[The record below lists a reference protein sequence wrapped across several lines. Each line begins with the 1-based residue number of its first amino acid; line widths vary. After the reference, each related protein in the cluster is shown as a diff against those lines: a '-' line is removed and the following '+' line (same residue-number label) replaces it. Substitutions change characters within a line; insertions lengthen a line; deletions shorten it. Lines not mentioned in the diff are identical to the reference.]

1 MSFLSQLF
9 KKKIDKIL
17 CFVLFKK
24 KKEEEKRNKLFKDFQ
39 RQDDINF
46 KSNSILKP
54 EENKFSKMIKKKGYH
69 FSKRKF
75 QIPNFKL
82 QISNFKFQ
90 MSKKKK
96 KSFSKDY
103 TNQPKFFFLKREI
116 QIIQIKK
123 LERKIIHL
131 KTTKQQSTH
140 N

>member
-1 MSFLSQLF
+1 
-9 KKKIDKIL
+9 
-17 CFVLFKK
+17 
-24 KKEEEKRNKLFKDFQ
+24 
-39 RQDDINF
+39 
-46 KSNSILKP
+46 
-54 EENKFSKMIKKKGYH
+54 MIKNKGYH

-103 TNQPKFFFLKREI
+103 TNQPKFFFLKRKI

-123 LERKIIHL
+123 RERKIIHL

>member
-1 MSFLSQLF
+1 MRKFF
-9 KKKIDKIL
+9 D
-17 CFVLFKK
+17 FVFVFFFFRKQK
-24 KKEEEKRNKLFKDFQ
+24 NKKEKTFQ
-39 RQDDINF
+39 RFSKTVDINF
-46 KSNSILKP
+46 NRNSILKQ
-54 EENKFSKMIKKKGYH
+54 EENKFSKMIKNKGYH

-123 LERKIIHL
+123 RERKIIHL